1 MNETSHPS
9 FRPIAAPLDVDDAAL
24 NRVNDQLGVPTLTKP
39 PLYKFAIDKREAE
52 AKAKLMS
59 TATHDQVNGTIFDA
73 SGDEEIG
80 RAGLEK
86 LTIEVPW
93 YLADAVKRA
102 ALDKRTT
109 VRHLVML
116 ALKKDGF
123 QIAAADLVADGRRT
137 RPKTR

>member
-1 MNETSHPS
+1 MSETSHPS
-9 FRPIAAPLDVDDAAL
+9 FRSIAAPLDVDDAAL

-52 AKAKLMS
+52 AKIMPP
-59 TATHDQVNGTIFDA
+59 ATPDREHGAGSDA
-73 SGDEEIG
+73 FGDAEIG
-80 RAGLEK
+80 RAALEK

-123 QIAAADLVADGRRT
+123 QIAAGDLVADGRRT

>member
-1 MNETSHPS
+1 MSETSHPS
-9 FRPIAAPLDVDDAAL
+9 FRSIAAPLDVDDAAL

-39 PLYKFAIDKREAE
+39 PLYKFAIDKREAG
-52 AKAKLMS
+52 AKAKLMT
-59 TATHDQVNGTIFDA
+59 TATPNREQGASSDA
-73 SGDEEIG
+73 SADEEIG
-80 RAGLEK
+80 RAVLEK

-93 YLADAVKRA
+93 YLADAVRRA

-123 QIAAADLVADGRRT
+123 QIAAGDLVADGRRT
-137 RPKTR
+137 RPKAR